1 MLSLP
6 KSSVKSISPSKTN
19 KMSNLKSQISNSP
32 DLSIII
38 VNFNTKQLLDNCLAS
53 VFKAVAPTR
62 GLEAIVVDNG
72 STDGSQEMV
81 AKKYKQVK
89 LIVNKDNLGFARAN
103 NEGKKVA
110 NGKYLLFLNSDTVVK
125 HYSFVKP
132 LKFLKNHP
140 KVGAITIKLVTA
152 DGSLDIDNHR
162 GYPTPWAS
170 FTHFSYLSRLFPH
183 SSIFNPYYLGLKKL
197 NRIHTIPVAA
207 GSFLMMPAKIFD
219 QIGRWDEAYY
229 FYGEDIDLCYRINQA
244 GYKIIYYPKVSSLHL
259 KGASSGLRRETTA
272 IAKPDRA
279 TRIRVARASVEAMKI
294 FYAKFYAKKYPRL
307 ITWFV
312 LAAITIKSWLRVL
325 KH

>member
-1 MLSLP
+1 M
-6 KSSVKSISPSKTN
+6 T
-19 KMSNLKSQISNSP
+19 QP

-38 VNFNTKQLLDNCLAS
+38 VNYNTEGLLADCLRS
-53 VFKAVAPTR
+53 VFAAAAPKN
-62 GLEAIVVDNG
+62 GLDVIVVDNN
-72 STDGSQEMV
+72 SSDGSVPMV
-81 AKKYKQVK
+81 AKQFKQVK
-89 LIVNKDNLGFARAN
+89 LVRNKANLGFARAN
-103 NEGKKVA
+103 NEGFKITK
-110 NGKYLLFLNSDTVVK
+110 GKYILFLNSDTVVK
-125 HYSFVKP
+125 RYSLVKP

-152 DGSLDIDNHR
+152 DGSLDIDNHS

-244 GYKIIYYPKVSSLHL
+244 GYKIIYYPKVSTLHL
-259 KGASSGLRRETTA
+259 KGA
-272 IAKPDRA
+272 
-279 TRIRVARASVEAMKI
+279 
-294 FYAKFYAKKYPRL
+294 
-307 ITWFV
+307 
-312 LAAITIKSWLRVL
+312 
-325 KH
+325 